1 MDLPPTVTDFV
12 RDHGAKLTA
21 AVSWLGLGW
30 LYFRRRSE
38 WARKEFRQQVNFSL
52 NYLIDG
58 KLAMRTLLELPAR
71 DVWLNDRGVKLVLA
85 AAGKTTADD
94 PFLTLPDPADA
105 AFLDRAALNV
115 LSEKFADVFLAQS
128 IGLPVTTTVYRF
140 AVTCER
146 FEVMRTVKLR
156 VLVAREADLDGVF
169 DPAHPQHPV
178 VQADDVIMT
187 QRLRT
192 LVAMH
197 RRHKKGDRP
206 LGWVE
211 LGLRI

>member
-1 MDLPPTVTDFV
+1 MDLPPGVADFA

-21 AVSWLGLGW
+21 AASWLGLGW

-85 AAGKTTADD
+85 AAGRTTADQ
-94 PFLTLPDPADA
+94 PFLDLPDPADA

-115 LSEKFADVFLAQS
+115 LSEKFADVYLAQS
-128 IGLPVTTTVYRF
+128 MGLPVATAAYRY

-146 FEVMRTVKLR
+146 FDVMRTIKLR
-156 VLVAREADLDGVF
+156 VLVAREADLAGAF
-169 DPAHPQHPV
+169 DPAHPQHPRVPAEDV
-178 VQADDVIMT
+178 VMT

-192 LVAMH
+192 LVAMQK
-197 RRHKKGDRP
+197 RFTTGT
-206 LGWVE
+206 LGRVE
-211 LGLRI
+211 LGLRV